1 MPGNEPSRRP
11 TPVIG
16 PPNEAGDTTGRH
28 KIFLGFAAGTGKTFA
43 MLDEARRRKNRGQ
56 DVVIG
61 FVDPHGRKDTSE
73 HVEGLEKI
81 PARSLE
87 VNGKRYLELDVDA
100 IIARHPQLVLVDEL
114 QHMNTPGSTRKQRWQ
129 DVEVLL
135 AAGINV
141 LSTLDVQHLESLN
154 DQVFDI
160 TGVRVDETVPDK
172 ILKDAMEV
180 EMVDATPRALIH
192 RLERGDVVSDEERSE
207 SIEKL
212 FREGSL
218 SGLRELAFRV
228 IAERVD
234 IDVINQGVK
243 GKVERPW
250 AARDRVMIC
259 ISPTQPSMR
268 LIRRG
273 WRTGQRL
280 KAEVVAVYVEE
291 DQPSAKEQTML
302 ENDFALAE
310 RLGMPITRLKG
321 DVADE
326 LIAYA
331 QKNNITQLVIGHSSR
346 SRVKEMLR
354 PSIVSALIRELR
366 TIDILV
372 VAADKPLDHHSH

>member
-1 MPGNEPSRRP
+1 MQANEPTRNP

-16 PPNEAGDTTGRH
+16 GTVKPGDTTGRL

-43 MLDEARRRKNRGQ
+43 MLDEARRRKGRGQ
-56 DVVIG
+56 DVVVG
-61 FVDPHGRKDTSE
+61 FVDPHGRKDTSDHQEGIE
-73 HVEGLEKI
+73 HI
-81 PARSLE
+81 PARSFE
-87 VNGKRYLELDVDA
+87 VDGRRHAELDVDA

-114 QHMNTPGSTRKQRWQ
+114 QHINAPGSQRKQRWQ
-129 DVEVLL
+129 DVDVLL

-141 LSTLDVQHLESLN
+141 LSTLDVQYLESLN
-154 DQVFDI
+154 DQVYDI
-160 TGVRVDETVPDK
+160 TGVRISETVPDR
-172 ILKDAMEV
+172 ILKEATEI

-192 RLERGDVVSDEERSE
+192 RLERGDVVSNDERSE
-207 SIEKL
+207 QVEKL

-234 IDVINQGVK
+234 DDVLTHGVK

-259 ISPTQPSMR
+259 ISPTQPSLR

-273 WRTGQRL
+273 WRTGQKLR
-280 KAEVVAVYVEE
+280 ADVVAVYVEE
-291 DQPSAKEQTML
+291 EAPSVKEQAML
-302 ENDFALAE
+302 ENDFALSE
-310 RLGMPITRLKG
+310 RLGIPTIRLKG
-321 DVADE
+321 EVADE

-331 QKNNITQLVIGHSSR
+331 QKNNITQLVVGHSSR
-346 SRVKEMLR
+346 SRVQEMLR

-372 VAADKPLDHHSH
+372 VAAEKPQEGSH

>member
-1 MPGNEPSRRP
+1 MPGNDPTRRP

-16 PPNEAGDTTGRH
+16 PPGEGADTTGRH

-43 MLDEARRRKNRGQ
+43 MLDEARRRKGRGQ

-61 FVDPHGRKDTSE
+61 FVDSHGRKDTTE

-87 VNGKRYLELDVDA
+87 VNGKRYSELDVDA

-114 QHMNTPGSTRKQRWQ
+114 QHVNTPGSARKQRWQ
-129 DVEVLL
+129 DVDVLL
-135 AAGINV
+135 GAGINV

-160 TGVRVDETVPDK
+160 TGVRVGETVPDR
-172 ILKDAMEV
+172 ILKEATEV

-192 RLERGDVVSDEERSE
+192 RLERGDVVADEDRSE
-207 SIEKL
+207 NIEKL
-212 FREGSL
+212 FSEGSL

-234 IDVINQGVK
+234 VDVLSHGSK
-243 GKVERPW
+243 SRVERPW

-280 KAEVVAVYVEE
+280 RAEVIAVYVEE
-291 DQPSAKEQTML
+291 DEPSAKEKQIL

-310 RLGMPITRLKG
+310 RLGIPTARLKG
-321 DVADE
+321 DVGDE
-326 LIAYA
+326 LIKYA
-331 QKNNITQLVIGHSSR
+331 RDNKITQLVIGHSSR
-346 SRVKEMLR
+346 SRVQEMLR
-354 PSIVSALIRELR
+354 PSIVSAIIRELR

-372 VAADKPLDHHSH
+372 VAADKAHDAGH

>member
-1 MPGNEPSRRP
+1 MPANEPTRRQA
-11 TPVIG
+11 PVIG
-16 PPNEAGDTTGRH
+16 PPMEPGETGGRH

-43 MLDEARRRKNRGQ
+43 MLDEARRRKSRGQ
-56 DVVIG
+56 DVVVG
-61 FVDPHGRKDTSE
+61 FVDSHGRKDTSE
-73 HVEGLEKI
+73 HLEGLEQI
-81 PARSLE
+81 PTRSLE
-87 VNGKRYLELDVDA
+87 VSGKRYSEIDVDA

-114 QHMNTPGSTRKQRWQ
+114 QHVNTPGSPRKQRWQ

-141 LSTLDVQHLESLN
+141 LSTLDVQYLESLN

-160 TGVRVDETVPDK
+160 SGLRITETVPDR
-172 ILKDAMEV
+172 ILKEATEV

-192 RLERGDVVSDEERSE
+192 RLERGDVVADDERSE
-207 SIEKL
+207 NIEKL

-234 IDVINQGVK
+234 VDVVTHGKQT
-243 GKVERPW
+243 KVERPW

-273 WRTGQRL
+273 WRTGQRMR
-280 KAEVVAVYVEE
+280 ADVVAVYVEDE
-291 DQPSAKEQTML
+291 QPSAKEQQML

-310 RLGMPITRLKG
+310 RLNIPTVRLKG

-326 LIAYA
+326 LIRYA
-331 QKNNITQLVIGHSSR
+331 KENQITQLVIGHSSR
-346 SRVKEMLR
+346 SRVQELLR
-354 PSIVSALIRELR
+354 ASIVSALIRELR

-372 VAADKPLDHHSH
+372 VAAEKHQEAH

>member
-1 MPGNEPSRRP
+1 MPGNDPIRRQ

-16 PPNEAGDTTGRH
+16 PPSEAGDTKGRH

-43 MLDEARRRKNRGQ
+43 MLDEARRRKSRGQ

-61 FVDPHGRKDTSE
+61 FVDPHGRKDTRE
-73 HVEGLEKI
+73 HVEGLEVI
-81 PARSLE
+81 AARSTE
-87 VNGKRYLELDVDA
+87 IEGKRYSELDVDA

-114 QHMNTPGSTRKQRWQ
+114 QHVNTPGSPRKQRWQ

-141 LSTLDVQHLESLN
+141 LSTLDVQYLESLN

-160 TGVRVDETVPDK
+160 TGVRIADTVPDS
-172 ILKDAMEV
+172 ILKEAMEV

-192 RLERGDVVSDEERSE
+192 RLERGDVVPDDERSE

-234 IDVINQGVK
+234 ADVLSQGAK
-243 GKVERPW
+243 TKVERPW
-250 AARDRVMIC
+250 AVRDRVMIC

-280 KAEVVAVYVEE
+280 HAEVVAVYVEE
-291 DQPSAKEQTML
+291 EEPSAKEKQML
-302 ENDFALAE
+302 ENDFALAQ
-310 RLGMPITRLKG
+310 RLGVPTVRLKG
-321 DVADE
+321 DAADE
-326 LIAYA
+326 LIKYA
-331 QKNNITQLVIGHSSR
+331 KDNKITQLVIGHSSR
-346 SRVKEMLR
+346 SRVQEMLR
-354 PSIVSALIRELR
+354 PSIVSGLIRELR

-372 VAADKPLDHHSH
+372 VAAEKPHDAGH

>member
-1 MPGNEPSRRP
+1 MPGNDPSRRQ

-16 PPNEAGDTTGRH
+16 PPSEAGETNGRH

-43 MLDEARRRKNRGQ
+43 MLDEARRRKGRGQ

-61 FVDPHGRKDTSE
+61 MVDTHGRKDTSE
-73 HVEGLEKI
+73 HLEGLEQI
-81 PARSLE
+81 PGRVTE
-87 VNGKRYLELDVDA
+87 VDGKRYAELDVDA

-114 QHMNTPGSTRKQRWQ
+114 QHSNAPGSPRKQRWQ

-135 AAGINV
+135 AGGINV
-141 LSTLDVQHLESLN
+141 LSTLDVQYLESLN

-160 TGVRVDETVPDK
+160 TGLRIAETVPDRV
-172 ILKDAMEV
+172 LKDATEV

-192 RLERGDVVSDEERSE
+192 RLERGDVVPEEERSE
-207 SIEKL
+207 NIEKL

-234 IDVINQGVK
+234 EDVLSQGAK
-243 GKVERPW
+243 AKVERPW
-250 AARDRVMIC
+250 AAKDRVMIC

-280 KAEVVAVYVEE
+280 RAKVVAVYVEE
-291 DQPSAKEQTML
+291 ETPSAKEQQML

-310 RLGMPITRLKG
+310 RLGLQTVRLKG

-326 LIAYA
+326 LIRYA
-331 QKNNITQLVIGHSSR
+331 KENQITQLVIGHSSR
-346 SRVKEMLR
+346 SRVQEILR

-372 VAADKPLDHHSH
+372 VSAEKSHEPAH